1 MTAFLQEHEC
11 ALAMPVR
18 CNIPVMLLDAARP
31 LSLRFF
37 DRLELPALLEEG
49 RMQLLVWGCRFL
61 CRDIVV
67 Y

>member
-1 MTAFLQEHEC
+1 
-11 ALAMPVR
+11 MPAR
-18 CNIPVMLLDAARP
+18 SNIPAMLLDAARP